1 VNPITAAGAE
11 AQRLGLSIAG
21 PALVVLAILRREDCT
36 ASRIL
41 RDLGLDAAQ
50 IETQLATVADKLDG
64 AESTITFPPIV
75 YRLAGRTEAFAATL
89 GDGRITPEHTLL
101 ALMWDDNRELPSID
115 DRDIR
120 PDILE
125 RLVAAGHP
133 VPHSQPPA
141 QSTAWTQRVVLDDA
155 NDAAACMQHLLRLD
169 LEGWGWNVNQHGTR
183 WFVASHD
190 IDLLAIIEQAIG
202 PGRARDVGLSTPDR
216 DLV

>member
-11 AQRLGLSIAG
+11 AQRLGQSIAG
-21 PALVVLAILRREDCT
+21 PAFLVLAILRREDST
-36 ASRIL
+36 ASCIL

-50 IETQLATVADKLDG
+50 IETQLAAVGDKADG
-64 AESTITFPPIV
+64 GESSITFPPIM
-75 YRLAGRTEAFAATL
+75 YRLAGRAEAFAATL

-101 ALMWDDNRELPSID
+101 ALMWDDDRELPSVD

-120 PDILE
+120 PDVLE
-125 RLVAAGHP
+125 RLVAAGHQ
-133 VPHSQPPA
+133 VPRSRPPA
-141 QSTAWTQRVVLDDA
+141 QSPAWTQRVVLDDP
-155 NDAAACMQHLLRLD
+155 NDATACMRHLIHLD

-183 WFVASHD
+183 WFVAQHD